1 MVICIFGESFQ
12 FGTCA
17 GYNFHHKLPWKS
29 AGTYYVAFFY
39 TLIFVPHEMYLLS
52 TKYIIVN
59 MHGLQ
64 YKVPFVSED
73 RKDVRLYLH

>member
-1 MVICIFGESFQ
+1 
-12 FGTCA
+12 
-17 GYNFHHKLPWKS
+17 
-29 AGTYYVAFFY
+29 
-39 TLIFVPHEMYLLS
+39 MYLLS